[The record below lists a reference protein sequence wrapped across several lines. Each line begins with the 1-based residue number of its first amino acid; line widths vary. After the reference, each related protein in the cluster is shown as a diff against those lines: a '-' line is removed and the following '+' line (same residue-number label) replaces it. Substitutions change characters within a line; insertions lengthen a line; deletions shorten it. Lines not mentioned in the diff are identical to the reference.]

1 MHSSLF
7 LEYSST
13 LHLVR
18 FNHGSTSAEMY
29 TAQVGLWCPCPNPDQ
44 IKIMVSEPCV
54 VFLLNSSYL
63 LISLASP
70 LSTRVHISQGPGRG
84 LPLSEQ
90 KPTVPNN
97 SLRGR
102 NYQAPLQMSKLGPK
116 EVWLLSVTELAGK
129 GSQLGLSVQT
139 PLVYSLHGKVAFVR
153 GGKGQRSLEKQVAD
167 PLRV

>member
-44 IKIMVSEPCV
+44 IEVMVSEPCV

-63 LISLASP
+63 LISLAFP
-70 LSTRVHISQGPGRG
+70 LSTRVHISQGPGCG
-84 LPLSEQ
+84 LPLSGQ
-90 KPTVPNN
+90 KPTVPN

-102 NYQAPLQMSKLGPK
+102 NYQGGLAPVSHR
-116 EVWLLSVTELAGK
+116 AG
-129 GSQLGLSVQT
+129 
-139 PLVYSLHGKVAFVR
+139 
-153 GGKGQRSLEKQVAD
+153 GQRLSARVVCAN
-167 PLRV
+167 PLGILPTWEGGCCERR